1 MLPLPAIW
9 TILYHVSRGGA
20 KRWHPWCGH
29 HTGKPGLSQSG
40 LTMVFEGRFRTP
52 HTSFSFAIDRSR
64 FVAARENA
72 AHARF

>member
-1 MLPLPAIW
+1 
-9 TILYHVSRGGA
+9 
-20 KRWHPWCGH
+20 
-29 HTGKPGLSQSG
+29 
-40 LTMVFEGRFRTP
+40 MVFEGRFRTP